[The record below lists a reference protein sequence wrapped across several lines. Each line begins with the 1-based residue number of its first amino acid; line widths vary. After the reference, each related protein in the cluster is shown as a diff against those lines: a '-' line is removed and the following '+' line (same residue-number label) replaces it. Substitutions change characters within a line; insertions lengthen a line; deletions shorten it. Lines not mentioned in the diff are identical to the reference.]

1 MAKRKRSQ
9 IEEQIKIMRRQA
21 REEERAAGILGH
33 RRKSGEMGGL
43 TKAGA
48 SREGCRKKSY
58 WDYR

>member
-1 MAKRKRSQ
+1 
-9 IEEQIKIMRRQA
+9 MRRQA